1 MAATDAKEGKTHL
14 GIVIVG
20 HVDAGKSTTT
30 GRLLFELGGLGEREM
45 EKLKK
50 EAVELGKE
58 SFMFAFFMD
67 KSKEERARGVTI
79 ACTTKEFF
87 TKSYHYTIIDAPGHR
102 DFIKNMI
109 SGASQ
114 ADVALL
120 MVPANMGGFEKSIA
134 KGNHKKGIIQGQ
146 TRQHARLCHLL
157 GIEQL
162 IVGVNKMDDPSV
174 EWKESRFNEIRT
186 EVDKMLTK
194 IGYKTKKIPFI
205 PMSGFKGD
213 NLSHKSSNMAWYTG
227 FSVSSADKKSKEKIV
242 GHTLI
247 DALELVVKPPKR
259 PIKKVFRMPVSGVYK
274 IKGVGDVI
282 TGRIEQGQIEAG
294 VKVKFYPS
302 LIPGTVFSI
311 EMHHKT
317 VPKAI
322 AGDNVG
328 LNIKGL
334 KKEAMPRVGDV
345 MAIDDAKLDPTP
357 PKAAAQ
363 FTALVFVQDHPGQ
376 LKCSTGYDEKSSSHK
391 GGFTPSIHIRTAKA
405 PCQMIKI
412 NWKSGKSTS
421 GHQVEEP
428 PYIEAGDQAEIVLV
442 PKMPLVVQPFN
453 ECKPLGR
460 IAAMDSNSLIMLG
473 KVTEVVYK
481 EGKA

>member
-1 MAATDAKEGKTHL
+1 
-14 GIVIVG
+14 
-20 HVDAGKSTTT
+20 
-30 GRLLFELGGLGEREM
+30 
-45 EKLKK
+45 
-50 EAVELGKE
+50 
-58 SFMFAFFMD
+58 
-67 KSKEERARGVTI
+67 
-79 ACTTKEFF
+79 
-87 TKSYHYTIIDAPGHR
+87 
-102 DFIKNMI
+102 MI

-174 EWKESRFNEIRT
+174 SWAEARYKEIKT

-194 IGYKTKKIPFI
+194 IGFKTKKIPFI

-213 NLSHKSSNMAWYTG
+213 NLSHKSENMPWYEG
-227 FSVSSADKKSKEKIV
+227 FSVQSADKKVKEKITGV
-242 GHTLI
+242 TLI
-247 DALELVVKPPKR
+247 DALEKVVKPPKR
-259 PIKKVFRMPVSGVYK
+259 PVKKVFRMPVSGVYK

-282 TGRIEQGQIEAG
+282 TGRIEQGTITQG
-294 VKVKFYPS
+294 VKVKFYPM
-302 LIPGTVFSI
+302 LVPGTVFSI

-317 VPKAI
+317 VPEAI

-334 KKEAMPRVGDV
+334 KKESMPRVGDV
-345 MAIDDAKLDPTP
+345 MAIDDPKLDPSP
-357 PKAAAQ
+357 PRAAQQ

-376 LKCSTGYDEKSSSHK
+376 LKCSTGFDEKSQTWK

-412 NWKSGKSTS
+412 NWKSGKATS
-421 GHQVEEP
+421 GHQVEDP
-428 PYIEAGDQAEIVLV
+428 QFIEAGDQAEIVLL
-442 PKMPLVVQPFN
+442 PKMPLVVQTFN

-473 KVTEVVYK
+473 KVTEVIYK
-481 EGKA
+481 EGK